1 MAEND
6 ERLKVQANPA
16 KSFFVS
22 MLIKDITLRDAIGD
36 LVDNAVD
43 AIKACVDE
51 KNNLSGYKVEVT
63 LNGDEFTIKDNGQGM
78 STDIARSTAFNFGKA
93 KDHQLIE
100 NSIGQFGIGMKRA
113 FFKIGS
119 FISVHSVTENSCFD
133 IDIDVPDWLAIANKW
148 EFEFKEDTLQE
159 ETPQTGETG
168 FSVKITELSEDARS
182 SFVNGQFVNL
192 LQKEIEY
199 EHMLNI
205 GKGLTIIINGYK
217 LKETNVALVYNDDI
231 KPTYWEKTVDEM
243 TVKIMAGISTKSE
256 DEGGWY
262 VFCNDRLI
270 LAKDKSA
277 NTVWTGSKGDGV
289 PLWHAQY
296 HRFRGFVFFEAKDSS
311 KLPWNTTKT
320 GMDMDSPVYQK
331 VRSQMIIMTRQVM
344 DLMDK
349 LKAEKEKDNPEDK
362 QQLNHAV
369 DKAVRENRVSVLNLR
384 TQTEHLEERF
394 QFPEL
399 LYSPVGNRD
408 LINIAYAVPRDKYH
422 QVKNNLKAK
431 STKEVGLKTFDYY
444 CDNEL

>member
-1 MAEND
+1 MSENG

-43 AIKACVDE
+43 AIKAVAAE
-51 KNNLSGYKVEVT
+51 KNNLKGYSVEVV
-63 LNGDEFTIKDNGQGM
+63 LDENSFFIKDNGQGM
-78 STDIARSTAFNFGKA
+78 STEVARTTAFNFGKA
-93 KDHQLIE
+93 KEHKLID

-113 FFKIGS
+113 FFKIGTS
-119 FISVHSVTENSCFD
+119 IAVHSVTSDSQFD
-133 IDIDVPDWLAIANKW
+133 IDINVPAWLSLDKW
-148 EFEFKEDTLQE
+148 EFSFKEDTLQE
-159 ETPQTGETG
+159 KTPQNGATG
-168 FSVKITELSEDARS
+168 FSVRITDLSDDAKA

-217 LKETNVALVYNDDI
+217 LRETNVALVYNNEI
-231 KPTYWEKTVDEM
+231 KPTYWEKVTDDL

-296 HRFRGFVFFEAKDSS
+296 HRFRGFVF
-311 KLPWNTTKT
+311 LRQKT
-320 GMDMDSPVYQK
+320 LQSFPGIPP
-331 VRSQMIIMTRQVM
+331 RREWIWTRQCI
-344 DLMDK
+344 
-349 LKAEKEKDNPEDK
+349 
-362 QQLNHAV
+362 
-369 DKAVRENRVSVLNLR
+369 RR
-384 TQTEHLEERF
+384 LE
-394 QFPEL
+394 
-399 LYSPVGNRD
+399 
-408 LINIAYAVPRDKYH
+408 
-422 QVKNNLKAK
+422 VK
-431 STKEVGLKTFDYY
+431 
-444 CDNEL
+444 

>member
-1 MAEND
+1 MAENG
-6 ERLKVQANPA
+6 ERLKVHANPA

-43 AIKACVDE
+43 AIKAQAAD
-51 KNNLSGYKVEVT
+51 KNNLKGYSVEVT
-63 LNGDEFTIKDNGQGM
+63 LDANSFSIKDNGQGM
-78 STDIARSTAFNFGKA
+78 STEIARTTAFNFGKA
-93 KDHQLIE
+93 KEHKLID

-119 FISVHSVTENSCFD
+119 FISVHSVTKQSRFD
-133 IDIDVPDWLAIANKW
+133 IDIDVPDWLTHNEW
-148 EFEFKEDTLQE
+148 EFSFKEDTLQE
-159 ETPQTGETG
+159 NMPQNEATG
-168 FSVKITELSEDARS
+168 FAVRITELSDDAKA

-217 LKETNVALVYNDDI
+217 LKETNVALVYNDEI
-231 KPTYWEKTVDEM
+231 KPTYWEKVTDDL

-331 VRSQMIIMTRQVM
+331 VRGQMIIMTRQVM

-349 LKAEKEKDNPEDK
+349 LKSEKEKDNPEEK
-362 QQLNHAV
+362 QQLNQAV
-369 DKAVRENRVSVLNLR
+369 DKAVRDNRVPLLNLR
-384 TQTEHLEERF
+384 TQTEHLETKF
-394 QFPEL
+394 QFPEVL
-399 LYSPVGNRD
+399 FSPVGSRD
-408 LINIAYAVPRDKYH
+408 LINIAYAVSREKYY
-422 QVKNNLKAK
+422 QVRNSLQVK
-431 STKEVGLKTFDYY
+431 STKDVGLKTFEYY

>member
-43 AIKACVDE
+43 AIKALVED

-159 ETPQTGETG
+159 ETLQTGETG
-168 FSVKITELSEDARS
+168 FSVKITELSEDAKS

-243 TVKIMAGISTKSE
+243 TVKILAGISTKSE

-289 PLWHAQY
+289 SLWHAQY

-422 QVKNNLKAK
+422 QVKNNLEAK

>member
-1 MAEND
+1 MEENVKD
-6 ERLKVQANPA
+6 LKVNANPA

-43 AIKACVDE
+43 AIKACAED
-51 KNNLSGYKVEVT
+51 KNDLSKYKVEVT
-63 LNGDEFTIKDNGQGM
+63 LNENEFTIADDGQGM
-78 STDIARSTAFNFGKA
+78 ATNIARTTAFNFGKA
-93 KDHQLIE
+93 ENHQLIDG
-100 NSIGQFGIGMKRA
+100 SIGQFGIGMKRA

-119 FISVHSVTENSCFD
+119 IIDVHSVTRNSCFD
-133 IDIDVPDWLAIANKW
+133 INIDVPKWLTQTEW
-148 EFEFKEDTLQE
+148 EFKFKEDTLQE
-159 ETPQTGETG
+159 NVVQTEHTG
-168 FSVKITELSEDARS
+168 FKVKISSLSEDARA
-182 SFVNGQFVNL
+182 SFVNGQFIIQ
-192 LQKEIEY
+192 LQNEIGY

-205 GKGLTIIINGYK
+205 GKGLTIIINGLR
-217 LKETNVALVYNDDI
+217 LKPTNMTLVRNDEI
-231 KPTYWEKTVDEM
+231 KPTYWEKITDDLSVR
-243 TVKIMAGISTKSE
+243 IIAGISTKSE

-277 NTVWTGSKGDGV
+277 DTGWTGSKGDGV

-344 DLMDK
+344 GLMDK
-349 LKAEKEKDNPEDK
+349 LKEEKEKDNPVEN
-362 QQLNHAV
+362 QQLNQAV
-369 DKAVRENRVSVLNLR
+369 DKAVRDNRVSLLHLR
-384 TQTEHLEERF
+384 TETDQLQDKF
-394 QFPEL
+394 QFPEVL
-399 LYSPVGNRD
+399 FSPVKTRD
-408 LINIAYAVPRDKYH
+408 LVNIAYAVPRDKYY
-422 QVKNNLKAK
+422 QVRGYMGVK

>member
-1 MAEND
+1 MAENG

-43 AIKACVDE
+43 AIKARVAD
-51 KNNLSGYKVEVT
+51 KSNLSGYKVEVT
-63 LNGDEFTIKDNGQGM
+63 LNENEFTISDNGQGM
-78 STDIARSTAFNFGKA
+78 STEIARTTAFNFGKA
-93 KDHQLIE
+93 KEHQLIE
-100 NSIGQFGIGMKRA
+100 GSIGQFGIGMKRA

-119 FISVHSVTENSCFD
+119 NIMVHSVTKDSRFD
-133 IDIDVPDWLAIANKW
+133 IDIDVPEWLSVADKW
-148 EFEFKEDTLQE
+148 EFAFKEDTLE
-159 ETPQTGETG
+159 ENTPQTEQRG
-168 FSVKITELSEDARS
+168 FSVKITTLSEDAKA
-182 SFVNGQFVNL
+182 SFANGQFVTT
-192 LQKEIEY
+192 LQNEIAY

-205 GKGLTIIINGYK
+205 GKGLTIVINNIE
-217 LKETNVALVYNDDI
+217 LKQNSVALVYNDEI
-231 KPTYWEKTVDEM
+231 KPTYWEKHTEDL

-277 NTVWTGSKGDGV
+277 NTVWTGGKGDGV

-311 KLPWNTTKT
+311 NLPWNTTKT

-331 VRSQMIIMTRQVM
+331 VRSQMILMTRQVM

-349 LKAEKEKDNPEDK
+349 LKTEKEKDNPEEK
-362 QQLNHAV
+362 QMLNRAV
-369 DKAVRENRVSVLNLR
+369 DKAVKENRVSLLKLR
-384 TQTEHLEERF
+384 TQTEHLEDKF
-394 QFPEL
+394 QFPEML
-399 LYSPVGNRD
+399 FSPVGTRD
-408 LINIAYAVPRDKYH
+408 LINISYAVPKEKYY
-422 QVKNNLKAK
+422 QVRGYLKVK
-431 STKEVGLKTFDYY
+431 TTKEVGIKTFDYF

>member
-1 MAEND
+1 MND
-6 ERLKVQANPA
+6 NLIVKANPA

-43 AIKACVDE
+43 AIKACAVNKDD
-51 KNNLSGYKVEVT
+51 LSSYKVVVK
-63 LNGDEFTIKDNGQGM
+63 LNDAEFTITDNGQGM
-78 STDIARSTAFNFGKA
+78 STDVARTTAFNFGKA
-93 KDHQLIE
+93 ASHVLID

-119 FISVHSVTENSCFD
+119 KISVHSVTANSLFD
-133 IDIDVPDWLAIANKW
+133 IDIDVPTWLETDKW
-148 EFEFKEDTLQE
+148 EFAFREDTLVENSIQD
-159 ETPQTGETG
+159 GATG
-168 FSVKITELSEDARS
+168 FNVKITNLSDDAKA
-182 SFVNGQFVNL
+182 SFGNDRFINL

-205 GKGLTIIINGYK
+205 GKGLTIEINGFR
-217 LKETNVALVYNDDI
+217 LKKTNVALVCNDDI
-231 KPTYWEKTVDEM
+231 KPTYWEKITDDLSIR
-243 TVKIMAGISTKSE
+243 IMAGISTKSE
-256 DEGGWY
+256 EEGGWY

-320 GMDMDSPVYQK
+320 GMDMDSPVYKK
-331 VRSQMIIMTRQVM
+331 VRLQMILMTKQVM

-349 LKAEKEKDNPEDK
+349 LKTEREKDNPIEEQK
-362 QQLNHAV
+362 LNRTVDEAV
-369 DKAVRENRVSVLNLR
+369 KKDRVPVLELR
-384 TQTEHLEERF
+384 TKTDSLKDTFTFPEHLF
-394 QFPEL
+394 
-399 LYSPVGNRD
+399 SPVGKGNH
-408 LINIAYAVPRDKYH
+408 INISYSVPRDKYQ
-422 QVKNNLKAK
+422 QVRSYLHVSSA
-431 STKEVGLKTFDYY
+431 KEVGQTTFDYF